1 MDTVKKIGTA
11 TIFIKKEGRKMVA
24 VPIFLFIF
32 LLFLTLQLYGGEMSG
47 IRKPAVAG
55 AFYPGDK
62 KVLETMVEKY
72 LAEVPASSKVD
83 NIFGLI
89 SPHAGYQYSGKVAAY
104 GFAQVKGK
112 DYRTV
117 ILLGPSHQAFFEGIA
132 IYPSGSW
139 ETPLGNVPVDSETA
153 KMITEK
159 CAFVKPNPNVF
170 ENEHSLEVQIPFLQK
185 SLKDFKIVPIMF
197 GGLKGN
203 EYQSFTDTLVSILQ
217 KKRGD
222 VLVIA
227 SSDMSHYHPY
237 EEAVKMDRLA
247 LKSIERLD
255 LNNLVQDL
263 NSGKAELCG
272 ASPIIAL
279 LLLAQNFDSEVKTL
293 KYANSGDVT
302 GDKGRVVGY
311 GSIAFSYA
319 NPNVGVGFIRPAG
332 LINQAPTKL
341 PGSGADKSAPYI
353 NGGELDKSEQKELL
367 QIARNTLEAY
377 INHGKTPHFE
387 PKSSRL
393 SERRGV
399 FVTLKKKDTLRG
411 CIGYIR
417 PVQPLYQAVTEMA
430 ISASTKDHRFPP
442 VSAKELKEISIEI
455 TVLSP
460 LRLID
465 RVEEIEV
472 GKYGLYIS
480 KGGFSGLL
488 LPQVATEYGWN
499 RQEFLE
505 HTCQKAGLPP
515 NTWKEKDSQIYIF
528 SGQVFGE

>member
-1 MDTVKKIGTA
+1 
-11 TIFIKKEGRKMVA
+11 
-24 VPIFLFIF
+24 
-32 LLFLTLQLYGGEMSG
+32 MSG

-72 LAEVPASSKVD
+72 LAEVPASPKVA

-112 DYRTV
+112 DYHTV

-139 ETPLGNVPVDSETA
+139 ETPLGNVPVDAETA
-153 KMITEK
+153 KIITEK
-159 CAFVKPNPNVF
+159 CAFVKPDPPVF

-185 SLKDFKIVPIMF
+185 TLKNFKIVPIMF

-203 EYQSFTDTLVSILQ
+203 EYQSFTDALVGILR
-217 KKRGD
+217 KRAGD

-237 EEAVKMDRLA
+237 EKAVQMDRLV
-247 LKSIERLD
+247 LKSIEKIDPND
-255 LNNLVQDL
+255 LIPDL

-272 ASPIIAL
+272 ASPVIAL
-279 LLLAQNFDSEVKTL
+279 LLLAQNLDSEVKTL

-311 GSIAFSYA
+311 GSVAFSYA
-319 NPNVGVGFIRPAG
+319 NSNVGVGFIRPAG

-341 PGSGADKSAPYI
+341 PGNSK
-353 NGGELDKSEQKELL
+353 NGGELDKNEQKELL
-367 QIARNTLEAY
+367 QIARKTLEEY
-377 INHGKTPHFE
+377 IASGKTPHFE

-399 FVTLKKKDTLRG
+399 FVTLKKKDSLRG

-417 PVQPLYQAVTEMA
+417 PVEPLYQAVTEMA
-430 ISASTKDHRFPP
+430 VSASTKDYRFPR
-442 VSAKELKEISIEI
+442 VSAKELKEIKIEI

-460 LRLID
+460 LKLID
-465 RVEEIEV
+465 QVEEIEV
-472 GKYGLYIS
+472 GRHGLYIS
-480 KGGFSGLL
+480 KGGLSGLL

-515 NTWKEKDSQIYIF
+515 NAWKEKDSQIYIF

>member
-319 NPNVGVGFIRPAG
+319 NRSSSKLPDNS
-332 LINQAPTKL
+332 KL
-341 PGSGADKSAPYI
+341 PGNSQ

-505 HTCQKAGLPP
+505 HTCQKAGLPS
-515 NTWKEKDSQIYIF
+515 NAWKEKDSQIYIL